1 MCVPANIVKWRIPV
15 IIGVVV
21 VIVGWAII
29 QLLPSG
35 GTSSGQDLT
44 GVMVFHSDLPF
55 TVQVAA
61 YRESEIAEQKVLELR
76 KQGEE
81 AYWQKT
87 GEESIWFRVRIG
99 GFDTL
104 ETAKQYAEDLL
115 SRKLIDNYYIANFS
129 DGYYR
134 NP

>member
-1 MCVPANIVKWRIPV
+1 MVTKWRVPV
-15 IIGVVV
+15 IIGVIV
-21 VIVGWAII
+21 VIVGWAVV

-35 GTSSGQDLT
+35 DSTSGQDLKE
-44 GVMVFHSDLPF
+44 VLVYHSEQPF

-61 YRESEIAEQKVLELR
+61 YREPEIAEQKVLELR
-76 KQGEE
+76 KLGEE

-87 GEESIWFRVRIG
+87 GEESLWYRVRVG
-99 GFDTL
+99 GFVTL
-104 ETAKQYAEDLL
+104 ESAKQYAEGMMT
-115 SRKLIDNYYIANFS
+115 RKLIDNYYIANFT